1 MYTHIHTCML
11 MCKHAWLQP
20 HEWLCIVLVFV
31 HMECSCGGDEWQH
44 GGEELVNSVDEWKE
58 MTLCFGGKHVQKA
71 CDAFP
76 ETFKVGCMRV
86 CVYTYTDGL

>member
-1 MYTHIHTCML
+1 
-11 MCKHAWLQP
+11 
-20 HEWLCIVLVFV
+20 
-31 HMECSCGGDEWQH
+31 
-44 GGEELVNSVDEWKE
+44 VDEAEIARIAHARGLPMATDLGSGALVDLATYGLPREPTPQVKIDAVRH
-58 MTLCFGGKHVQKA
+58 FGGKHVQKA